1 MKFKW
6 FTVAA
11 LTSVAAATSV
21 ISPALAD
28 WVQGYG
34 LISQSGKTVV
44 EGFAATEYDPGD
56 IESGSVE
63 YYYLTE
69 SFGKKVIGKMTVNDI
84 GQGGT
89 TGVFHN
95 SSIDNSQGCYGR
107 FEIKQAS
114 SGDFDVTWYF
124 DGTIKGFSCP
134 DVGTSITLP
143 NMRIGRFSKWVD

>member
-1 MKFKW
+1 VRFKP
-6 FTVAA
+6 FTVAVLIGVSA
-11 LTSVAAATSV
+11 VTSVAN
-21 ISPALAD
+21 PALAD

-44 EGFAATEYDPGD
+44 EGFAVTGYEPGE

-69 SFGKKVIGKMTVNDI
+69 SFGKKVVGKMTVNNI
-84 GQGGT
+84 YEGVT

-95 SSIDNSQGCYGR
+95 SSVDNSQGCYGR
-107 FEIKQAS
+107 FEIKEVS
-114 SGDFDVTWYF
+114 SGAFDTTWYF
-124 DGTIKGFSCP
+124 DGTRKGYSCP

-143 NMRIGRFSKWVD
+143 DMRIGRFSKWVD